1 MQHIDSESLIKKNQT
16 ECPCC
21 GGLPA
26 TIVGLPQYPLTEF
39 FREAS
44 EVGDPYGFVDQE
56 LLFCPACNHLFLK
69 TVLDAQQ
76 IYSHYLTSSISSRGA
91 EVCIENFVTFIKTFT
106 GDLTP
111 FTIIDIGGNDSTLLE
126 FFIGRSANLIN
137 IDPNASTA
145 SQSIEIRKTFLENVD
160 FSDFKECL
168 PKIFVSSHAI
178 EHLEDPVALVNNLSN
193 VMQQNDMLY
202 IQFPSLEKLVEQ
214 KRFDQICHQ
223 HLNYFSLNSISRVL
237 EREGLYVN
245 EFEFDSSHFGTL
257 RLKATKERSR
267 NLRQNFLSSS
277 FLSESF
283 NDFKKYYA
291 SLNALL
297 CETFENGQGFGAGL
311 MVPTLAYHLP
321 LINELS
327 KIIDEN
333 PSRLGKR
340 FINLDPQILGIDH
353 LDLGS
358 PVLIT
363 SISTKDAGR
372 TIFSKL
378 VSLGIRDICLPATVI

>member
-1 MQHIDSESLIKKNQT
+1 
-16 ECPCC
+16 
-21 GGLPA
+21 
-26 TIVGLPQYPLTEF
+26 
-39 FREAS
+39 
-44 EVGDPYGFVDQE
+44 
-56 LLFCPACNHLFLK
+56 
-69 TVLDAQQ
+69 
-76 IYSHYLTSSISSRGA
+76 
-91 EVCIENFVTFIKTFT
+91 
-106 GDLTP
+106 
-111 FTIIDIGGNDSTLLE
+111 
-126 FFIGRSANLIN
+126 
-137 IDPNASTA
+137 
-145 SQSIEIRKTFLENVD
+145 
-160 FSDFKECL
+160 
-168 PKIFVSSHAI
+168 
-178 EHLEDPVALVNNLSN
+178 
-193 VMQQNDMLY
+193 MQQNDMLY

-297 CETFENGQGFGAGL
+297 GETFENGQGFGAGL

-340 FINLDPQILGIDH
+340 FINLEPQILGIDH